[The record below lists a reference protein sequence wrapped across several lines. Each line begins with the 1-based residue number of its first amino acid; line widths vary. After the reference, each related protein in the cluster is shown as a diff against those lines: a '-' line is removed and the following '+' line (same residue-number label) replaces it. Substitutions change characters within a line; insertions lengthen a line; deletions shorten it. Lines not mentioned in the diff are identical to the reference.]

1 MPPTLSQLQA
11 WDTEHLINA
20 ANHWTTTADHWE
32 DAFTQMRNQA
42 QTIGWVGEGGD
53 ALRTRTSGDLAIVTP
68 KTDEL
73 RSAAQIA
80 RTGAGNISAAQRRA
94 LYAVEDA
101 ENEGFQVGEDLSVTD
116 TRTSR
121 TAAEQAARQAQA
133 QAFAGDINQRVA
145 QLLGV
150 ETQTSYLK
158 YEFLFEQIVDVAS

>member
-20 ANHWTTTADHWE
+20 ANHWTTTADQWE
-32 DAFTQMRNQA
+32 DAFTQMRNEA
-42 QTIGWVGEGGD
+42 QTIAWEGEGGD
-53 ALRTRTSGDLAIVTP
+53 ALRARTSGDLAIVTP

-101 ENEGFQVGEDLSVTD
+101 ENEGFRVGEDLSVTD
-116 TRTSR
+116 TPPVGQPQSRPLGKPRHKHSLVTS
-121 TAAEQAARQAQA
+121 TNARR
-133 QAFAGDINQRVA
+133 N
-145 QLLGV
+145 
-150 ETQTSYLK
+150 Y
-158 YEFLFEQIVDVAS
+158 